1 MGVGRSHKY
10 ASLHVAGKIA
20 NVDLHA
26 DSWAGNI
33 VEPNSPAVFLV
44 VPDVAEVLS
53 GWNAANVIGVPKPSQ
68 FQRIADEL
76 TVSRRSVSCK
86 AQA

>member
-1 MGVGRSHKY
+1 MTVF
-10 ASLHVAGKIA
+10 
-20 NVDLHA
+20 
-26 DSWAGNI
+26 
-33 VEPNSPAVFLV
+33 SPAVFLV
-44 VPDVAEVLS
+44 VPDAGEVLS

-76 TVSRRSVSCK
+76 TVSRRSVSSK